1 MRFEI
6 YIFNK
11 NKTHTKNI
19 FLVILS
25 LDIIIGLF
33 KWVII
38 KLVESGEEIHI
49 WVFFIDYFFYMEFQ
63 E

>member
-1 MRFEI
+1 MGQRHINIFGFCVDMNFHCNVLQTPMRFEI

-33 KWVII
+33 K
-38 KLVESGEEIHI
+38 
-49 WVFFIDYFFYMEFQ
+49 
-63 E
+63 